1 TTTLLA
7 MAVGTV
13 SFGGET
19 LRAGGATGELLASTL
34 ISSFNRPGAYI
45 VVATSL
51 FVSVILATQ
60 FSFAAA
66 LSRGAPSR
74 AAAGRRAPA
83 AGVLSGEARHKER
96 MRREVIKKHTQ

>member
-66 LSRGAPSR
+66 LSLVAAFLAAR
-74 AAAGRRAPA
+74 ARMPA
-83 AGVLSGEARHKER
+83 APGVRFGEARHKER
-96 MRREVIKKHTQ
+96 MRRE